1 MKRSTL
7 ALTILLV
14 VAASAVA
21 ARSAQAA
28 TTLCVGSK
36 PSCFSTIQAAVNAAH
51 EGDTITVAP
60 GTFAGGVTIDVS
72 VNLLGAGSNKTI
84 IRGGGPVLTIGQNSQ
99 PTEPTVSIR
108 GVTITGGVTTSSFL
122 GDFVAEGGG
131 IEIPPSCP
139 TGPGCPSFEYGPG
152 ATVTIADSVISGNRV
167 TPQTAESFCG
177 APCAFGNGGGIA
189 NDGALTV
196 TNTRI
201 SDNLSGGAGSVTSG
215 AGSGGIASGSQGTLT
230 LSHSFVTGNR
240 AVVSAPNGQGA
251 SAGGISG
258 GGAATIEDSVVSG
271 NSVDASNTSNV
282 TGEFGANAGGIL
294 AQGPLTLSDSAVEHN
309 HVSAS
314 LSSSSGVFMFT
325 DAGGVEVNG
334 VATITNTRIVANSLD
349 ASAPAGTVIAVG
361 GGLAVGNHY
370 GVTVRNSL
378 IARNTVAAASAGGT
392 PIGAGGG
399 VENFGA
405 LTLERTLVVGNSA
418 VATGP
423 GGVLHGG
430 GISNETYPGDS
441 PPILTLTDSVITTN
455 RLSASPGV
463 TPQGGGLFTDSP
475 VAMTRTVIAGN
486 QPDQCYGC

>member
-7 ALTILLV
+7 ALAATLV
-14 VAASAVA
+14 VAAA
-21 ARSAQAA
+21 AAAAA
-28 TTLCVGSK
+28 TPVARGAGALCVGSK
-36 PSCFSTIQAAVNAAH
+36 PGCFSTIQAAVNAAH
-51 EGDTITVAP
+51 DGDTITVAP
-60 GTFAGGVTIDVS
+60 GTYAGGVMIDVS
-72 VNLLGAGSNKTI
+72 VNLIGAGSNKTI

-108 GVTITGGVTTSSFL
+108 GVMITGGVTTSSFL
-122 GDFVAEGGG
+122 GDFVARGGG

-152 ATVTIADSVISGNRV
+152 ATVTVADSVISGNRV

-177 APCAFGNGGGIA
+177 TPCAFSNGGGIA

-196 TNTRI
+196 KNTRI
-201 SDNLSGGAGSVTSG
+201 SDNESGSTLSVTSG
-215 AGSGGIASGSQGTLT
+215 ANGGGIANGSQATLT
-230 LSHSFVTGNR
+230 MSHSVVTGNR
-240 AVVSAPNGQGA
+240 AVVAAPNGQGA
-251 SAGGISG
+251 SAGGISDD
-258 GGAATIEDSVVSG
+258 GAATIEASVVSG
-271 NSVDASNTSNV
+271 NSVDASNV
-282 TGEFGANAGGIL
+282 TGEIDAFAGGIL
-294 AQGPLTLSDSAVEHN
+294 ARGPLTLTDSAVEHN

-314 LSSSSGVFMFT
+314 ISSGGFMFS
-325 DAGGVEVNG
+325 DAGGVEADG

-361 GGLAVGNHY
+361 GGLAVGFHY

-378 IARNTVAAASAGGT
+378 IARNTVAATSAGGT

-399 VENFGA
+399 VENFGV

-423 GGVLHGG
+423 GGVVHGG

-441 PPILTLTDSVITTN
+441 PPTLTLTDSVITAN
-455 RLSASPGV
+455 KLSASPGV
-463 TPQGGGLFTDSP
+463 TPLGGGLFTDSP

-486 QPDQCYGC
+486 QPDQCFGC